1 MKFPRL
7 LALASLATLLVAPL
21 TAQTA
26 AAPAATTASKVL
38 PTARVAWLNSS
49 AFMQEEGGVKQLIKV
64 LKELELEF
72 SGTESELS
80 LLNEKLRTL
89 VGEIQK
95 LQAGGEANAKAIQEK
110 QTQGIQM
117 QRELQQKQ
125 QAAQQAIGAAQQE
138 KQAPIAALISKA
150 LADYTKE
157 RNIDLLIDT
166 AKLGDGVLVASPDLD
181 ITADFIAYF
190 NAKNP

>member
-1 MKFPRL
+1 MKFPRF

-26 AAPAATTASKVL
+26 AAPAATAAPKVL

-49 AFMQEEGGVKQLIKV
+49 AFMEEGGGIKQLIKV

-89 VGEIQK
+89 VGELQK
-95 LQAGGEANAKAIQEK
+95 LQAGGEANAAAIQEK

-138 KQAPIAALISKA
+138 KQAPIAAQISKA
-150 LADYTKE
+150 LAEFTKE
-157 RNIDLLIDT
+157 RNIDLLLDA
-166 AKLGDGVLVASPDLD
+166 AKLGDAVLIAKPELD
-181 ITADFIAYF
+181 VTADFIAYF

>member
-1 MKFPRL
+1 MKFPRII
-7 LALASLATLLVAPL
+7 ALASLAALLVAPL

-26 AAPAATTASKVL
+26 TAPTASKVL
-38 PTARVAWLNSS
+38 PTARVAWLHSD

-125 QAAQQAIGAAQQE
+125 QAAQQAIGEAQQA

-157 RNIDLLIDT
+157 RNIDLLLDVS
-166 AKLGDGVLVASPDLD
+166 KLADGVLVAKPELD
-181 ITADFIAYF
+181 VTEDFIAYF

>member
-1 MKFPRL
+1 MKFPRF

-26 AAPAATTASKVL
+26 AAPAATAAPKVL

-49 AFMQEEGGVKQLIKV
+49 AFMEEGGGIKQLIKV

-89 VGEIQK
+89 VGELQK
-95 LQAGGEANAKAIQEK
+95 LQAGGEANAAAIQEK
-110 QTQGIQM
+110 QTQGMQM

-125 QAAQQAIGAAQQE
+125 QAAQQAIAAAQQE
-138 KQAPIAALISKA
+138 KQAPIAAQISKA
-150 LADYTKE
+150 LAEFTKE
-157 RNIDLLIDT
+157 RNIDLLLDA
-166 AKLGDGVLVASPDLD
+166 AKLGDAVLIAKPELD
-181 ITADFIAYF
+181 VTADFIAYF